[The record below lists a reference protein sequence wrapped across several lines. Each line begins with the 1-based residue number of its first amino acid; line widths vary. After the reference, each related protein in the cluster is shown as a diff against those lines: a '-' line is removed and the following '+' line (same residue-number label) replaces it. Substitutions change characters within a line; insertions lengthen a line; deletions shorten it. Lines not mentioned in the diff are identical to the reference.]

1 MKKDKKTQMASAMA
15 QILQI
20 SDFHL
25 FDDPEKELLGVN
37 TFSALEGVIAHIRAQ
52 EFSRS
57 EEHTSEL
64 QSRGH
69 LVCRL
74 LLEKKKSTTSY
85 SFPFREYKTTK
96 KLNITKQQVKEQ
108 FQRPTT
114 YDKSCRHIPLKYLEE
129 QATS

>member
-52 EFSRS
+52 EFSFDLVVASGDISQDGTPQSNEHAQQLLAQLRS
-57 EEHTSEL
+57 EST
-64 QSRGH
+64 
-69 LVCRL
+69 RL
-74 LLEKKKSTTSY
+74 NSSH
-85 SFPFREYKTTK
+85 
-96 KLNITKQQVKEQ
+96 V
-108 FQRPTT
+108 PTP
-114 YDKSCRHIPLKYLEE
+114 YP
-129 QATS
+129 